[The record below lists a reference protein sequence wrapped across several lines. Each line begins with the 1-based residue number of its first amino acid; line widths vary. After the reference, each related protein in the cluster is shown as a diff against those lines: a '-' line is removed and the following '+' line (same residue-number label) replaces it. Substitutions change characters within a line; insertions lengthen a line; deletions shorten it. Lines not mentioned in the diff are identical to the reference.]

1 MDSFSDDGSGS
12 TAVMNHDSRPRQQ
25 RRRNPRTAP
34 MHTHPVIGPELA
46 AEVRLHAANVEADAE
61 KDGADPRVT
70 AARVQKLR
78 RWAAEIEAGL
88 EEDGEF

>member
-1 MDSFSDDGSGS
+1 MTTTID
-12 TAVMNHDSRPRQQ
+12 HDTYAYEQDTVPQEAPKT
-25 RRRNPRTAP
+25 RRRHIKRTDP
-34 MHTHPVIGPELA
+34 MHTHPIIGPELA

-88 EEDGEF
+88 EGEEL